1 MLLWSAPKRLD
12 ATERN
17 SAIEVQQHKDA
28 EQKSKSTGKEL
39 PVPPQ
44 SPNVEINI
52 RNTPSGETN
61 GKNHQYEIAKEQE
74 HIDIERSLANFTRYL
89 VYVGI
94 AQAVILLCQ
103 AGIFLLQLCAYRK
116 QGHILEQSL
125 ADNRRT
131 FVVTQRP
138 KLIVRNVVVKQPKSV
153 HGRDPYLFEP
163 GHPVIGQFYVAN
175 VGGSRAH
182 IIESLCWVR
191 ALQGINL
198 PMERPYEGEYGN
210 NPVPICDLNPGQP
223 ITAIIGAPP
232 DATFIPTQAQSDGIR
247 SSDIELGM
255 LGATRWSLYI
265 LGWIDYRDD
274 IGIDRRTAF
283 CRRYEPATGRFVK
296 VNDLD
301 YENED

>member
-1 MLLWSAPKRLD
+1 MERSKTLGRYRTQQRHRGSTAQRCRTKKQKHWQGIARP
-12 ATERN
+12 ATISQRGN
-17 SAIEVQQHKDA
+17 QHKKYAKRRNQRQESSVRDRQGA
-28 EQKSKSTGKEL
+28 RAHRHRTESRKLYPL
-39 PVPPQ
+39 PRLR
-44 SPNVEINI
+44 
-52 RNTPSGETN
+52 RNCPSCHSALSGW
-61 GKNHQYEIAKEQE
+61 
-74 HIDIERSLANFTRYL
+74 L
-89 VYVGI
+89 
-94 AQAVILLCQ
+94 
-103 AGIFLLQLCAYRK
+103 FLLQLCAYRK

-255 LGATRWSLYI
+255 LGATRWSRYI

-283 CRRYEPATGRFVK
+283 CSRYEPATGRFVK
-296 VNDLD
+296 VYDLD
-301 YENED
+301 NVNED

>member
-1 MLLWSAPKRLD
+1 MLIWRVTNWTEV
-12 ATERN
+12 TERN
-17 SAIEVQQHKDA
+17 APKHLPNHKKPNKK
-28 EQKSKSTGKEL
+28 QKTPDKEW
-39 PVPPQ
+39 PFPPQ

-52 RNTPSGETN
+52 KNTPSGETN

-74 HIDIERSLANFTRYL
+74 HIDIERSLANFTRWL
-89 VYVGI
+89 VLVGI
-94 AQAVILLCQ
+94 AQAVILACQ

-116 QGHILEQSL
+116 QGDILEQSL

-232 DATFIPTQAQSDGIR
+232 DATFIPTQAQS
-247 SSDIELGM
+247 
-255 LGATRWSLYI
+255 
-265 LGWIDYRDD
+265 
-274 IGIDRRTAF
+274 
-283 CRRYEPATGRFVK
+283 
-296 VNDLD
+296 
-301 YENED
+301 

>member
-103 AGIFLLQLCAYRK
+103 AGSSFFSFALTESKDTFWNRVWLIIAGL
-116 QGHILEQSL
+116 SL
-125 ADNRRT
+125 
-131 FVVTQRP
+131 
-138 KLIVRNVVVKQPKSV
+138 
-153 HGRDPYLFEP
+153 
-163 GHPVIGQFYVAN
+163 
-175 VGGSRAH
+175 
-182 IIESLCWVR
+182 SLS
-191 ALQGINL
+191 A
-198 PMERPYEGEYGN
+198 
-210 NPVPICDLNPGQP
+210 
-223 ITAIIGAPP
+223 
-232 DATFIPTQAQSDGIR
+232 R
-247 SSDIELGM
+247 S
-255 LGATRWSLYI
+255 
-265 LGWIDYRDD
+265 
-274 IGIDRRTAF
+274 
-283 CRRYEPATGRFVK
+283 
-296 VNDLD
+296 
-301 YENED
+301 